1 MLCAVLACSAAC
13 WKSSFS
19 VLPQATKSQS
29 TPTSLQ
35 LSLFF
40 IFNTSFDTYRR
51 SEILNSL
58 LVDVVDAYPNQTSHV
73 HLFNII
79 ITPIERKI
87 CRFLK
92 LMNSVLKPSC
102 LIWFVIDSE
111 SEDFLSHPLPPY
123 DGGRL
128 RRELSRTF
136 GMGVDIVDIP
146 PHLNPPPPRG
156 EEVIFFDSI
165 GV

>member
-1 MLCAVLACSAAC
+1 MPS
-13 WKSSFS
+13 
-19 VLPQATKSQS
+19 
-29 TPTSLQ
+29 
-35 LSLFF
+35 
-40 IFNTSFDTYRR
+40 
-51 SEILNSL
+51 
-58 LVDVVDAYPNQTSHV
+58 
-73 HLFNII
+73 
-79 ITPIERKI
+79 
-87 CRFLK
+87 
-92 LMNSVLKPSC
+92 LKPLRSCEKIDNVQKVRHDLKTGSSNLKPTVCPPPLHPLPPVEGRFAGC

-156 EEVIFFDSI
+156 EEVIFLTQLGLEYLGMLEEWSDRQTNVERGMANHHQIPSQ
-165 GV
+165 V